1 MLMLQEF
8 GRVGPMNIMLF
19 VFSVSWALGIIKN
32 IFLFPYLVRFFQLFT
47 IVLKYAV
54 TEKAASLLVNTLTS
68 ITWVTTQWTSK
79 LRLF

>member
-19 VFSVSWALGIIKN
+19 VFSVSWALGIMKHL
-32 IFLFPYLVRFFQLFT
+32 FLFPYLVRFFQLFT